1 MLLTRFS
8 SILRNNMVYSVGLN
22 RRSVCYQCFP
32 ADFHIIRD
40 FVLVIDYPYAV
51 RFCWYLS
58 CSPRRKTPPSERI
71 FNVQSHLILRY
82 YLIGGAFPSHAS
94 VVLLVR
100 HRSVYVFVSNHC
112 CIFDVISQ
120 RHTCDI
126 RLQDIS
132 SYAFQICHNCEYGK

>member
-40 FVLVIDYPYAV
+40 FVLAIDYQAIIRFVDVYGISLRVDAATSTHLRRSVASYPAILPY
-51 RFCWYLS
+51 
-58 CSPRRKTPPSERI
+58 RRC
-71 FNVQSHLILRY
+71 
-82 YLIGGAFPSHAS
+82 FPSHAN

-100 HRSVYVFVSNHC
+100 HRSVYVLVSNHC

-132 SYAFQICHNCEYGK
+132 SYAFPICHNCEYGK